1 MPLVNLLPQ
10 FEFTGADACDD
21 AAVDEQVGS
30 PPSTT
35 MWTCPLPKKL
45 AGNTPSF
52 TALSNA
58 QPFPCSIITAK
69 LSFFF
74 YSQNDVTIRN
84 TVATASRTACAT
96 SRHRPAIPPGGA
108 HGYAERS
115 TSPGILWIIHEKLFM
130 PLQNDGLFVEK
141 W

>member
-10 FEFTGADACDD
+10 FESTGADACDD
-21 AAVDEQVGS
+21 AAVDEGQLATEHNDVDVS
-30 PPSTT
+30 LAQETRRQHAIVHCIEQCTAIS
-35 MWTCPLPKKL
+35 LFHHHRKIKL
-45 AGNTPSF
+45 
-52 TALSNA
+52 
-58 QPFPCSIITAK
+58 
-69 LSFFF
+69 FF